1 MRHSIA
7 TLGLGIFLISA
18 TAACANEATPSQ
30 EKPGASQQVESTDGT
45 SGSGNI
51 GQDAHQA
58 AKAVGEGTHDA
69 LKAVGH
75 GARETTKAIGHGTR
89 DFFHGI
95 GNGLKEGWEKAKE
108 DE

>member
-7 TLGLGIFLISA
+7 TLGLSLFLISA
-18 TAACANEATPSQ
+18 TAACASEATPSQ
-30 EKPGASQQVESTDGT
+30 EKPETGQQVKSAEGT

-51 GQDAHQA
+51 DQDAHQA
-58 AKAVGEGTHDA
+58 AKAVSEGTHDA

-89 DFFHGI
+89 DVIHGI